1 MRDLLQLEGRDDA
14 PLSSRLSAL
23 PRFRNELVNP
33 DPFADLVEGR
43 VERPPLVVAHR
54 DRARKLPAGL
64 HDKRL
69 LGWPLELA
77 VCPLF

>member
-1 MRDLLQLEGRDDA
+1 MRDLLQLDGRDDA
-14 PLSSRLSAL
+14 PLLSPVSFR
-23 PRFRNELVNP
+23 PRFRDELVDP
-33 DPFADLVEGR
+33 DPFAELVEGR

-69 LGWPLELA
+69 LGCPLELA
-77 VCPLF
+77 VWPLF